1 MILFV
6 KSRVIFSSCFVW
18 VVLMMLRANLSHSEA
33 FALNLDAM
41 VLGRALEL
49 LRIDLKQRAF
59 SL

>member
-1 MILFV
+1 
-6 KSRVIFSSCFVW
+6 
-18 VVLMMLRANLSHSEA
+18 MMLRANLSHSEA